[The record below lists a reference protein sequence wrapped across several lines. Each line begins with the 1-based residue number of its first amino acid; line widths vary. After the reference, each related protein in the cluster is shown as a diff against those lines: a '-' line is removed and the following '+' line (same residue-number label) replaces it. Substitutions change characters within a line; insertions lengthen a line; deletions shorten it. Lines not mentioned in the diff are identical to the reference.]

1 VQVVPPD
8 ARKRFAMKSN
18 VFPGCVGLLLFI
30 CAMSSLGDPRQQ
42 DTTVPNRFDF
52 SQAEY
57 VVAEDAGSATI
68 TVLFFP
74 GNRGMSGSA
83 GYRTEN
89 GTATAGEDY
98 VHAEGGL
105 YFSGPAPL
113 SFNVP
118 VIWDAL
124 DEGDQIVHLRLGGGA
139 SQSTAILRI
148 TNVPRPVAPAQAP
161 VRRAGGPAR
170 KARPPIVTL
179 NVTERTTVEGE
190 DGAASL
196 VVRRSSGIEN
206 PLRVNYR
213 VTGTARNGADYERLE
228 GSVVIPAG
236 SLEAPIE
243 IIPLDDGL
251 QERTERVAVHLK
263 PAPRKYRFGGAQ
275 RRVIDILDNDQ
286 P

>member
-1 VQVVPPD
+1 
-8 ARKRFAMKSN
+8 MKSKT
-18 VFPGCVGLLLFI
+18 FPVCVGLLFLT
-30 CAMSSLGDPRQQ
+30 MSSLGDPSQQ

-83 GYRTEN
+83 SYRTEN

-98 VHAEGGL
+98 GRTEGDL

-113 SFNVP
+113 SFKVP

-124 DEGDQIVHLRLGGGA
+124 DEGDQIVHLHLGGGA
-139 SQSTAILRI
+139 SQSTATLRI
-148 TNVPRPVAPAQAP
+148 TNVRRPVAQAP
-161 VRRAGGPAR
+161 ARRAGGPAG
-170 KARPPIVTL
+170 KPRPPFVTL
-179 NVTERTTVEGE
+179 NVTERTAVEGE
-190 DGAASL
+190 GAAAL
-196 VVRRSSGIEN
+196 IVRRSNGIEN
-206 PLRVNYR
+206 PLRVLYR

-228 GSVVIPAG
+228 GSVEIPAG
-236 SLEAPIE
+236 SHEATIE

-251 QERTERVAVHLK
+251 QETTERVAVHLK
-263 PAPRKYRFGGAQ
+263 PAPRKYRMGAAH
-275 RRVIDILDNDQ
+275 RRVIEILDNDQ